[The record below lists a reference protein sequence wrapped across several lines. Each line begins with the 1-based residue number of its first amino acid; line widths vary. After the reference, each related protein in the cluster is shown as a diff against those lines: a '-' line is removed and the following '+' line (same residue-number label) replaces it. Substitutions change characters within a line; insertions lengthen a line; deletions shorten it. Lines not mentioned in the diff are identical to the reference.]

1 MISDASASGA
11 AFCQVRFG
19 TINDVTPTGI
29 ATNLS
34 LTSAAVWRVYLDA
47 TIDTAGAVTAA
58 TVTAAVGAQPAD
70 SNTHAFT
77 TLGLVTVASDGGDL
91 SVSNIDQ
98 AVTHSLRFYACG
110 RIVDGGTVTTRGTYQ
125 FWGL

>member
-34 LTSAAVWRVYLDA
+34 LTSAAVWRVYLNATLNDA
-47 TIDTAGAVTAA
+47 GAITAAAVTAA
-58 TVTAAVGAQPAD
+58 TGAQPAD
-70 SNTHAFT
+70 TRTHAYV
-77 TLGLVTVASDGGDL
+77 TLGLVTVVSGL
-91 SVSNIDQ
+91 SVSQIDQ
-98 AVTHSLRFYACG
+98 AVTHSLRFCASG
-110 RIVDGGTVTTRGTYQ
+110 RTGSVDGTYN
-125 FWGL
+125 FWGV